1 MIKRIF
7 WEIKNLITTMV
18 LFFKKGDIYVLEGK
32 SKVFGISS
40 TKFMWPMLEVLPGN
54 SKVAASRIRD

>member
-1 MIKRIF
+1 MYLG
-7 WEIKNLITTMV
+7 E
-18 LFFKKGDIYVLEGK
+18 

-54 SKVAASRIRD
+54 NKVAASRIQD

>member
-1 MIKRIF
+1 
-7 WEIKNLITTMV
+7 MV

-54 SKVAASRIRD
+54 SKAAASRIRD